1 MYVNTILRNF
11 RKNEIKNFKD
21 NFYKKKNI
29 IDKYWKKCIK
39 IVILTF
45 LRNEKKEVTK
55 V

>member
-21 NFYKKKNI
+21 NFYKKKTLQINTE
-29 IDKYWKKCIK
+29 KKCIK